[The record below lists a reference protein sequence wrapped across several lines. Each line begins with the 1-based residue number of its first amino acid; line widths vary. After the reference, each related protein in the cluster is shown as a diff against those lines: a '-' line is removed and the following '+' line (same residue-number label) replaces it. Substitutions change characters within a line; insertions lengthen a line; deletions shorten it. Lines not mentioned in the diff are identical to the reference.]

1 SEGAWEAR
9 VKSPLEMAASTIRA
23 IDGEMTDAWSTVQ
36 RVSDMG
42 QALYAKLE
50 PTGYPDVAE
59 TWLGATAVIA
69 RMNFGAAVASGE
81 VPGVSVD
88 TSRWQGMDHAS
99 IARALLG
106 HDPTKQ
112 TLEAI
117 ATGLEGRSVSPAVVA
132 SLVLG
137 SPDFERR

>member
-81 VPGVSVD
+81 VPGVTVD
-88 TSRWQGMDHAS
+88 TSRWQGMEPGS
-99 IARALLG
+99 IASAVLG
-106 HDPTKQ
+106 RTPSKPT
-112 TLEAI
+112 LDAI
-117 ATGLEGRSVSPAVVA
+117 VTGLEGKSVSPAVVA

-137 SPDFERR
+137 

>member
-1 SEGAWEAR
+1 
-9 VKSPLEMAASTIRA
+9 
-23 IDGEMTDAWSTVQ
+23 
-36 RVSDMG
+36 MG
-42 QALYAKLE
+42 QALYAKME

-88 TSRWQGMDHAS
+88 TSRWQGMDNAS
-99 IARALLG
+99 IAKALLG
-106 HDPTKQ
+106 REASKQ
-112 TLEAI
+112 TLDAI
-117 ATGLEGRSVSPAVVA
+117 ATGLEGRNPSPAVVA